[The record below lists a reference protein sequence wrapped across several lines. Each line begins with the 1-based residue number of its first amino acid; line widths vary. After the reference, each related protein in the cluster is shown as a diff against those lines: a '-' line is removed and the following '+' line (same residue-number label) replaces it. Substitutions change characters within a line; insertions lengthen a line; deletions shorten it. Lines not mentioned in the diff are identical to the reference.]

1 LKQVDGKL
9 GFNTLQ
15 AMGLGD
21 QRFKYDW
28 MADSNGKTTA
38 GGTTA
43 PAGNNG
49 NAANGTTAATAA
61 TPGNN
66 GNPQNNSNS

>member
-1 LKQVDGKL
+1 LQVDGKL
-9 GFNTLQ
+9 GFNTLK

-21 QRFKYDW
+21 QKSKYNW
-28 MADSNGKTTA
+28 MAASNGKTTA

-43 PAGNNG
+43 PAGNT
-49 NAANGTTAATAA
+49 ANGTTAATL
-61 TPGNN
+61 GNN